1 MYKKEPAG
9 RRRRKGGFFESMPN
23 IIMVEEAFTL
33 RNTDTTTKILP
44 MSISVCLCVCVR
56 ESSAWCVCVCTQ
68 GRLSKH
74 IN

>member
-33 RNTDTTTKILP
+33 RNTDTTTIFLS
-44 MSISVCLCVCVR
+44 MSIYERYHGVCVCAR
-56 ESSAWCVCVCTQ
+56 ERGAWCVCVYP
-68 GRLSKH
+68 GEVE
-74 IN
+74 